1 MWLLLKKKGI
11 VSDYLQ
17 WYIIG
22 RNSSVIDRFKE
33 GLSALQFL
41 NALQQHPTLL
51 APVLCHS
58 EKRLT
63 ALELERL
70 FKPDLS
76 PPGSNRRLGE
86 SQTLG
91 YWADYLLDCEGLKD
105 IAKMYL
111 NMFSLQKARLLCL
124 WRMLM
129 FATGLTSLPPSGFEP
144 SPGIEFLDDSPFP
157 MANTCSNTLKLP
169 LLESYNV
176 FKSKMDFGMQN
187 SPGFGCY

>member
-1 MWLLLKKKGI
+1 MTMRHSTMLQTAGCLRHVASVEGKKGI

-76 PPGSNRRLGE
+76 PPGSNRRLRE
-86 SQTLG
+86 SHTLG
-91 YWADYLLDCEGLKD
+91 YWADYLLDCEDCCVFGGCFD
-105 IAKMYL
+105 VCDWADFI
-111 NMFSLQKARLLCL
+111 
-124 WRMLM
+124 
-129 FATGLTSLPPSGFEP
+129 
-144 SPGIEFLDDSPFP
+144 SPIWI
-157 MANTCSNTLKLP
+157 
-169 LLESYNV
+169 
-176 FKSKMDFGMQN
+176 
-187 SPGFGCY
+187 